1 LNAFFVL
8 AGRKKMQYPTKM
20 TNICNLMRNTFM
32 IKNIAPLLLGG
43 FCLLLLACNG
53 DQESIVQAKVAERVT
68 AFKRK
73 KSLECQEALLQTAE
87 QIVDSLLLTDAQ
99 SSLNDSLTRLRPG
112 RPFLPPAIPPIDSL
126 KVAPIFE
133 GGRPASQTGG

>member
-1 LNAFFVL
+1 
-8 AGRKKMQYPTKM
+8 M

-32 IKNIAPLLLGG
+32 IKHIVPVLLGG
-43 FCLLLLACNG
+43 FCLLFLACNG
-53 DQESIVQAKVAERVT
+53 DQESIVQEKVAERVS

-73 KSLECQEALLQTAE
+73 KNLECQETLLQTAE

-99 SSLNDSLTRLRPG
+99 SALNDSLTRLRPG